1 MHGLEQ
7 EGGDGQVADLL
18 LLELPVDLGEPRVL
32 QQRVFQ
38 LLEDERMRVDVLE
51 VVVGRDGVEVPQ
63 HDVADAL
70 VLVGL
75 RQAASALP
83 GKANQSRFKSTI
95 LRAIVN

>member
-1 MHGLEQ
+1 MQDSVHGLEQ

-83 GKANQSRFKSTI
+83 GKEYDLTK
-95 LRAIVN
+95 